1 MNSIRL
7 ASFLNTGTSP
17 TSRWKLWA
25 LFSFFAL
32 VASIGTWITGQY
44 QIGRLDSL
52 KGKYE
57 QPINNYAKYYGNS
70 PSNSL
75 ERDLLE
81 GCKQAQIGSWLQ
93 TTDALHF
100 DNPITGNRVGVQLDS
115 AKAYIDL
122 NGREMSD
129 CVHDEVED
137 RQFDIGSMT
146 NTWAIILL
154 LGSFC
159 LGAWS
164 WVCRQSLINYNK
176 GRNIYAETLAEASDS
191 IVPNDQ
197 EPKTDFASDGQV
209 KDLSPLEYSKKPDQ
223 ESGNF

>member
-1 MNSIRL
+1 MNSMQFP
-7 ASFLNTGTSP
+7 SFLDIGAGPTG
-17 TSRWKLWA
+17 RWKLWA
-25 LFSFFAL
+25 LFAVFTL

-57 QPINNYAKYYGNS
+57 QPINNYAKYYGDS
-70 PSNSL
+70 PNNSL

-100 DNPITGNRVGVQLDS
+100 DNPITGNRVGVQLD
-115 AKAYIDL
+115 ATKAYIDL
-122 NGREMSD
+122 NGREMAE

-146 NTWAIILL
+146 NTWAIILF

-159 LGAWS
+159 LAAWS
-164 WVCRQSLINYNK
+164 WVCRQSTIKYNK
-176 GRNIYAETLAEASDS
+176 GRNIYAETLAEAAEINASETVLPEEVVTEPDTASEKPSDTPPEQKS
-191 IVPNDQ
+191 
-197 EPKTDFASDGQV
+197 
-209 KDLSPLEYSKKPDQ
+209 
-223 ESGNF
+223 

>member
-1 MNSIRL
+1 MNSMQFP
-7 ASFLNTGTSP
+7 SFLNIGAGSTG
-17 TSRWKLWA
+17 RWKLWA
-25 LFSFFAL
+25 LFSLFTL

-44 QIGRLDSL
+44 QIGKLDSL

-57 QPINNYAKYYGNS
+57 QPINNYAKYYGDS
-70 PSNSL
+70 PNNSL

-100 DNPITGNRVGVQLDS
+100 DNPITGNRVGVQLD
-115 AKAYIDL
+115 ATKAYIDL
-122 NGREMSD
+122 NGRELSE

-164 WVCRQSLINYNK
+164 WVGRQSVIKYNK
-176 GRNIYAETLAEASDS
+176 GRNIYAETLAEAA
-191 IVPNDQ
+191 
-197 EPKTDFASDGQV
+197 EA
-209 KDLSPLEYSKKPDQ
+209 KPAEDVIPDVLPSNPDK
-223 ESGNF
+223 ETTPE

>member
-1 MNSIRL
+1 MGSLQIP
-7 ASFLNTGTSP
+7 SFLNLETGP
-17 TSRWKLWA
+17 TGRWKLWA
-25 LFSFFAL
+25 LFAFFAL

-57 QPINNYAKYYGNS
+57 QPIVNYAKYYGES
-70 PSNSL
+70 PNNSL

-93 TTDALHF
+93 TTDALRF
-100 DNPITGNRVGVQLDS
+100 ANPVTGNRVGVQLDVT
-115 AKAYIDL
+115 KAYIDL
-122 NGREMSD
+122 NGREMSE

-154 LGSFC
+154 LCSFC
-159 LGAWS
+159 LGAWA
-164 WVCRQSLINYNK
+164 WVCRQSIIKNSK
-176 GRNIYAETLAEASDS
+176 SRNIYAETLAEAAETAETTAPED
-191 IVPNDQ
+191 VPVEKVEDVSVVDV
-197 EPKTDFASDGQV
+197 TTTT
-209 KDLSPLEYSKKPDQ
+209 KPD
-223 ESGNF
+223 EK

>member
-1 MNSIRL
+1 MNSTQFP
-7 ASFLNTGTSP
+7 SFLNIGTGSTG
-17 TSRWKLWA
+17 RWKLWA
-25 LFSFFAL
+25 LFSFFTL

-57 QPINNYAKYYGNS
+57 QPIMNYAKYYGNS
-70 PSNSL
+70 PNNSL

-100 DNPITGNRVGVQLDS
+100 DNPITGNRVGVQLDVT
-115 AKAYIDL
+115 KAYIDL
-122 NGREMSD
+122 NGREMAE

-164 WVCRQSLINYNK
+164 WICHQSQSKANK
-176 GRNIYAETLAEASDS
+176 GRNIYAETLAEAAEINATPEVIEVKAEPVAEITADPDTSSDL
-191 IVPNDQ
+191 NKQ
-197 EPKTDFASDGQV
+197 
-209 KDLSPLEYSKKPDQ
+209 
-223 ESGNF
+223 